1 VSASAPGEARASTL
15 ELLAWVSAG
24 PRTYGETMEAWRTSC
39 PRLSVW
45 EDALA
50 DRLVE
55 VRRDGAGTL
64 VTITDAGQ
72 AVLERGARAA
82 VAAR

>member
-1 VSASAPGEARASTL
+1 VRDSTL
-15 ELLAWVSAG
+15 ELLTWLAVR
-24 PRTYGETMEAWRTSC
+24 PRTYRETMEAWRTSC

-45 EDALA
+45 EDAVA

-55 VRRDGAGTL
+55 VRRDGAGDML
-64 VTITDAGQ
+64 VALSVGGR
-72 AVLERGARAA
+72 AVLDDGARGA